1 MLGTSGPKSLQTLN
15 QTGTRIVYGAI
26 VRIRPR
32 AGNRFT
38 SMDSNYEI
46 LRVQPGATQDASV
59 GMLGVV
65 ISEQGIPDDGTGSV
79 ATMGGPVTVTVDCR
93 SGAVNGVVGTRVSQ
107 YDLLMVPSQSAT
119 AMFRAGRS
127 RLRKWN
133 FTTLGAGPGA
143 GTLSA
148 GDLSGS
154 YPLQTTQPTTF
165 SRINQSVNSL
175 RLEVNKLMADIAG
188 SSVVNNNL
196 FSYVR
201 TVRAMYIGS
210 GTLTA
215 SNASAQVV
223 LLNAPLTD

>member
-133 FTTLGAGPGA
+133 FATLGAGPGA

-154 YPLQTTQPTTF
+154 YPTINTTSDNI
-165 SRINQSVNSL
+165 SRLAQSVNSL
-175 RLEVNKLMADIAG
+175 RLEINKLMLDISGA
-188 SSVVNNNL
+188 SVVNNSL